1 MSPVLARAQ
10 AANWSS
16 SNRGGPGR
24 GRPEP
29 GARRWRSPMRWAPS
43 SLFHADRRDEGGV
56 THVVVD
62 GLQDGPLP
70 VHAVLLCVSLAE
82 QVLLADAD
90 LNDPRLVHA
99 RDADVLEYAVINL
112 APPGLLNDNLV
123 PSIEQRPK
131 G

>member
-1 MSPVLARAQ
+1 MDDPNQGQDVG
-10 AANWSS
+10 AAL
-16 SNRGGPGR
+16 
-24 GRPEP
+24 
-29 GARRWRSPMRWAPS
+29 MRWAS
-43 SLFHADRRDEGGV
+43 SSPFHADRRDDGGV
-56 THVVVD
+56 AHVVVD
-62 GLQDGPLP
+62 GLEDGPLQ
-70 VHAVLLCVSLAE
+70 VHAVFLCVSLAE

-123 PSIEQRPK
+123 PSVEQRPK